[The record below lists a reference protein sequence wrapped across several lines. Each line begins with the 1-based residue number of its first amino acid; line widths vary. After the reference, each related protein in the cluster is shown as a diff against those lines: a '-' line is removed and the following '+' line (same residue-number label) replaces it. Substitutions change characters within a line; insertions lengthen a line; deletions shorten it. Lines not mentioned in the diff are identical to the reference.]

1 MNWYKKPLYRVERGV
16 RDSIKRDKKA
26 EILVEK
32 DTIQSMF
39 LNELSKVNLPFVFKG
54 GTSLSKAYN
63 LINRFSED
71 IDLSMKKKPTQTEKK
86 YLKMK

>member
-1 MNWYKKPLYRVERGV
+1 MLETVSRE
-16 RDSIKRDKKA
+16 IKKA

-71 IDLSMKKKPTQTEKK
+71 IDLSMKKKANTN
-86 YLKMK
+86 